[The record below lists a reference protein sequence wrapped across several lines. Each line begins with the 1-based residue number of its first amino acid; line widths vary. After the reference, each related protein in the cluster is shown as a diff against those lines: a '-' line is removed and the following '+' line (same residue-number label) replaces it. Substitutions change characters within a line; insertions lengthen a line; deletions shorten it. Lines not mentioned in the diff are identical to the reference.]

1 MSTGGDYALRGQLT
15 ANYRGLPAA
24 LLPAPVNAV
33 IIAWPLLGHIPSER
47 LVLWVALILTQAL
60 TGLGLRAWYLKQPPS
75 VPLQPWVHARV
86 AHAAFGGLVWGGYA
100 AWQLWVPEQV
110 DLQLYVLLIVS
121 LTSAGALVSSGVLF
135 RAFCA
140 YVIPCIVPAIVR
152 FASVPDRPHLASA
165 LELTVL
171 LVVLLAGGLM
181 VSRTARAQLGL
192 TERNEAL
199 IGELRT
205 AQEESRNANRSLE
218 QRVEER
224 TQALARAVEEKHNS
238 ELQLVRAQKMEAIG
252 RLAGGVAHDFNN
264 ILTAIKGSAGFL
276 LEGLPEEASEAREE
290 LEQILRSSDR
300 AARLTGQLLSFTRGR
315 IGQPR
320 PLDAAE
326 QLRQLGH
333 LLRRAAGEAHRVE
346 MVIDDDPMVIWMDP
360 SQFDQL
366 VMNLVLNAR
375 DASAS
380 GTTIL
385 VSLERKRSADATGRK
400 EIASLRVKDEGSG
413 MSPDIVER
421 IFEPFFS
428 TKGERGTG
436 LGLATC
442 FGIVQRAEG
451 RIAVRSEPGQ
461 GSCFSVELPLL
472 EGPASVASPK
482 RPSARDAM
490 ALRSVLIVE
499 DQEPVLRVMV
509 KAMSA
514 MGAHVH
520 EARSAEEA
528 QALFARGI
536 PDLDLIISDVLL
548 PRQSGPE
555 LLRQLEAEGFT
566 GACLLVSGYV
576 EDEVVMDPTTGERI
590 TLLQKPFTVSELED
604 AVARV
609 LTASTERWKAR
620 WSSGAVN

>member
-1 MSTGGDYALRGQLT
+1 MGDDYALRRQLT

-24 LLPAPVNAV
+24 LLPAPLNAA
-33 IIAWPLLGHIPSER
+33 IISWPLIGHVPSEK
-47 LVLWVALILTQAL
+47 LELWVGLILAQTL
-60 TGLGLRAWYLKQPPS
+60 TGLGLRARYLKQPPS
-75 VPLQPWVHARV
+75 APLQPWLNLRVLHAG
-86 AHAAFGGLVWGGYA
+86 FGGLVWGGYA
-100 AWQLWVPEQV
+100 AWQLWLPGEV

-135 RAFCA
+135 SALCA
-140 YVIPCIVPAIVR
+140 YVVPCILPAIVR
-152 FASVPDRPHLASA
+152 FASVWDKPHKASA

-171 LVVLLAGGLM
+171 LAVLIAGGWM
-181 VSRTARAQLGL
+181 MSRASREQFTLR
-192 TERNEAL
+192 ERNEVL
-199 IGELRT
+199 IQELRL
-205 AQEESRNANRSLE
+205 ADEGLRVANRSLE

-224 TQALARAVEEKHNS
+224 TQELARAVEEKHGS

-276 LEGLPEEASEAREE
+276 LEGLPHEGAEAREE
-290 LEQILRSSDR
+290 LEQILRCSDR
-300 AARLTGQLLSFTRGR
+300 AARLTSQLLSFTRGR

-320 PLDAAE
+320 PLDATQ
-326 QLRQLGH
+326 QLRQLGQ
-333 LLRRAAGEAHRVE
+333 LLRRAAGEAHQVE
-346 MVIDDDPMVIWMDP
+346 IVADDDPLVIWMDP

-366 VMNLVLNAR
+366 LMNLVLNAR

-385 VSLERKRSADATGRK
+385 VSLERKAAGQGGKDVA
-400 EIASLRVKDEGSG
+400 ALRVKDEGSG
-413 MSPDIVER
+413 MSADIVER

-451 RIAVRSEPGQ
+451 RIGVRTEPGQ
-461 GSCFSVELPLL
+461 GSCFSVELPLF
-472 EGPASVASPK
+472 EGPVSATSPK
-482 RPSARDAM
+482 PPSARDPM
-490 ALRSVLIVE
+490 VLRSVLVVE
-499 DQEPVLRVMV
+499 DQEGVLRVIV
-509 KAMSA
+509 KAISA
-514 MGAHVH
+514 LGARVY

-528 QALFARGI
+528 HALFTRGI

-555 LLRQLEAEGFT
+555 LLRQLQADGYA

-576 EDEVVMDPTTGERI
+576 DEEVIVDPATGERI
-590 TLLQKPFTVSELED
+590 TLLQKPFSTSELED

-609 LTASTERWKAR
+609 LAASTERWKVR
-620 WSSGAVN
+620 RSSGALN